1 MAPLLYIQ
9 YFSEINFLKTY
20 SDVKIGSIKASA
32 IQKVEKGFKF
42 FFQYF

>member
-20 SDVKIGSIKASA
+20 SDVKIGSVDPLA
-32 IQKVEKGFKF
+32 IALDNQRYENK
-42 FFQYF
+42 

>member
-20 SDVKIGSIKASA
+20 SDVKIGSVDPLANNNEINL
-32 IQKVEKGFKF
+32 
-42 FFQYF
+42 